1 MPYYP
6 KSQVKTNLY
15 ANFGEYLIASTGE
28 PYQGSYWKNS
38 RGFQENLHPFLY

>member
-15 ANFGEYLIASTGE
+15 ANLGEYLINSTGE
-28 PYQGSYWKNS
+28 PYQGFYWKNS
-38 RGFQENLHPFLY
+38 KNEF